1 MQMRGD
7 MLGYLARM
15 AREHGDI
22 VYLGGGPSGLY
33 LISDP
38 ELIQNVLVRD
48 HRNFH
53 KGRALTIAKRLIGE
67 GLVTSEGD
75 FHRRQR
81 RLVQPAFHR
90 QRIAAYGA
98 TMVELAA
105 RTRARWRE
113 GEHIDIAAEMMRLTL
128 AIVGKTLFNTDVEAE
143 AAEIGEAMTDSMHA
157 FEWMLRPYAPFL
169 QKLPF
174 RVPAVRRFDRARK
187 RLDAVIYRLI
197 EEHRAAKDDNG
208 DLLSMLLLAHGE
220 EADGGEMTNDQV
232 RDEAMTL
239 FLAGHETTSNGLTWT
254 WYLLAQ
260 HPDVEAKLTAEIESV
275 LEGRLPTSEDVANL
289 PYTRAV
295 FAESMRLYPP
305 VWAVARRAL
314 ADYSL
319 GEYEVPAGAVV
330 FMSQHVMH
338 RDPRYFPLPDR
349 FMPDRW
355 LTEPETPRP
364 RFAYFPF
371 GGGPRI
377 CIGEGF
383 AWMEGILLL
392 ATLGQQWRFHLLP
405 NQKVTVE
412 PLLTLRPKNGI
423 AMRLQKR

>member
-7 MLGYLARM
+7 MLGYLSRM
-15 AREHGDI
+15 AREYGDI
-22 VYLGGGPSGLY
+22 VYLGGWPGGLY
-33 LISDP
+33 LVSDP
-38 ELIQNVLVRD
+38 ELIQNILVRD

-53 KGRALTIAKRLIGE
+53 KGRALTVAKRLIGE

-90 QRIAAYGA
+90 QRIAAYGDI
-98 TMVELAA
+98 MVALAA
-105 RTRARWRE
+105 QMRARWRDGSE
-113 GEHIDIAAEMMRLTL
+113 VDIAAEMMRLTL
-128 AIVGKTLFNTDVEAE
+128 AIVGKTLFNADLEAE
-143 AAEIGEAMTDSMHA
+143 AAEIRDALTDSMHA
-157 FEWMLRPYAPFL
+157 FEWMLRPYAPLL

-197 EEHRAAKDDNG
+197 DEHRANKEDNG
-208 DLLSMLLLAHGE
+208 DLLSMLLSAHDE

-239 FLAGHETTSNGLTWT
+239 FLAGHETTSNGLSWT

-260 HPDVEAKLTAEIESV
+260 NPEAESKFAAEIEQV
-275 LEGRLPTSEDVANL
+275 LGGRLPTSEDVASL
-289 PYTRAV
+289 PYVRAV

-314 ADYSL
+314 ADYTL
-319 GEYEVPAGAVV
+319 GEYEVPAGAIV
-330 FMSQHVMH
+330 FASQHVLH
-338 RDPRYFPLPDR
+338 RDPRHFPEPDR
-349 FMPDRW
+349 FLPERW
-355 LTEPETPRP
+355 LVEPETPRP

-377 CIGEGF
+377 CIGESF

-392 ATLGQQWRFHLLP
+392 ATLGQQWRCDLMP
-405 NQKVTVE
+405 GQKVTTE
-412 PLLTLRPKNGI
+412 PLITLRPKNGI
-423 AMRLQKR
+423 AMRLRKR